1 MSFHILHA
9 SGVFRIT
16 SRKIAFVTLSHEHK
30 DDAKLQK
37 EGYNVTKW
45 YETSRK

>member
-1 MSFHILHA
+1 MEKSNLSTIAMSFHILRA

-37 EGYNVTKW
+37 EG
-45 YETSRK
+45 